1 METTRVVPVVIFLGT
16 GNKCLAHL
24 QLGSDRQTYLDF
36 RYLFCY
42 LKKLNAADYMESNNI
57 VARLNLPNMHYAATS
72 RLSIYAAAQ
81 KGLAILET
89 NPRMQIKYADFIDAY
104 AALSEEEMQQYQK
117 SYVATDEV
125 IMGLAQI
132 LRQEG
137 LDQGIEQGLK
147 QGRQQECINLISRLL
162 RRKLGIHPEVEII
175 LETLTNLSLE
185 TLESMTDVLL
195 DFNEVADLK
204 EWISQQQN

>member
-1 METTRVVPVVIFLGT
+1 
-16 GNKCLAHL
+16 
-24 QLGSDRQTYLDF
+24 
-36 RYLFCY
+36 
-42 LKKLNAADYMESNNI
+42 
-57 VARLNLPNMHYAATS
+57 
-72 RLSIYAAAQ
+72 
-81 KGLAILET
+81 
-89 NPRMQIKYADFIDAY
+89 MQIKYADFIDAY